1 VYDQEFNTINFG
13 KIHVSFVVSNELM
26 RILLIEDD
34 LNLGVSLKS
43 SLVAERYLV
52 DWVQTS
58 EAAHF
63 AVAKANFDLV
73 ILDIGLPDASGLN
86 FLTTLRQ
93 EQAADLLIP
102 VLIVTA
108 MDSLRDRVTG
118 LDAGADDYLVKPF
131 MLDELLA
138 RVRALIRRRS
148 GAASNLVQH
157 GRLKLDLVARKA
169 LVEGL
174 VIDFSDREFAVL
186 ELLVLRAGRPV
197 NKEQIQS
204 SLESME
210 ANITTN
216 AIEVYI
222 HRVRKKLEPI
232 GINVKT
238 LRGLGYCLDRS
249 VV

>member
-1 VYDQEFNTINFG
+1 
-13 KIHVSFVVSNELM
+13 M

-52 DWVQTS
+52 DWVQTN
-58 EAAHF
+58 EAAHL
-63 AVAKANFDLV
+63 AVAKADFDLV

-86 FLTTLRQ
+86 FLATLRDKRA
-93 EQAADLLIP
+93 EDLLVP

-169 LVEGL
+169 LVEGS

>member
-1 VYDQEFNTINFG
+1 
-13 KIHVSFVVSNELM
+13 M

-34 LNLGVSLKS
+34 LNLGVSLKF

-52 DWVQTS
+52 DWVKTC
-58 EAAHF
+58 EAAHL
-63 AVAKANFDLV
+63 AVAQADFDLV
-73 ILDIGLPDASGLN
+73 ILDIGLPDASGLS
-86 FLTTLRQ
+86 FLATLRQ

-108 MDSLRDRVTG
+108 MDSLRDRVAG

-148 GAASNLVQH
+148 GAPSSLVQH

-169 LVEGL
+169 LVEGA

-204 SLESME
+204 SIESME
-210 ANITTN
+210 ANLTTN

-249 VV
+249 AG

>member
-1 VYDQEFNTINFG
+1 MTFG
-13 KIHVSFVVSNELM
+13 KIHVSFAVWNRPM

-34 LNLGVSLKS
+34 LNLGVSLKA

-52 DWVQTS
+52 DWVQTCN
-58 EAAHF
+58 AAHL
-63 AVAKANFDLV
+63 AIAQADFDLV
-73 ILDIGLPDASGLN
+73 ILDIGLPDASGLS
-86 FLTTLRQ
+86 FLATLRH

-169 LVEGL
+169 LVEGA

-249 VV
+249 VG

>member
-1 VYDQEFNTINFG
+1 
-13 KIHVSFVVSNELM
+13 M

-52 DWVQTS
+52 DWVQTC
-58 EAAHF
+58 EAAHL
-63 AVAKANFDLV
+63 AVAKADFDLV

-86 FLTTLRQ
+86 FLATLRN

-169 LVEGL
+169 LVEGS

>member
-1 VYDQEFNTINFG
+1 VFN
-13 KIHVSFVVSNELM
+13 SEM
-26 RILLIEDD
+26 RILLVEDD
-34 LNLGVSLKS
+34 LHLGAGLKS
-43 SLVAERYLV
+43 SLEAERYLV
-52 DWVQTS
+52 DWVQTC
-58 EAAHF
+58 AAADF
-63 AVAKANFDLV
+63 AVSHADFDLV
-73 ILDIGLPDASGLN
+73 ILDVGLPDASGLS
-86 FLTTLRQ
+86 FLATLRRD
-93 EQAADLLIP
+93 QAADFLVP
-102 VLIVTA
+102 VLMVTA
-108 MDSLRDRVTG
+108 MDSLQDRVTG

-148 GAASNLVQH
+148 GAPSNLVQH
-157 GRLKLDLVARKA
+157 GRLRLDLVARKA
-169 LVEGL
+169 LVEGT
-174 VIDFSDREFAVL
+174 VIDFSDREFSVL

-210 ANITTN
+210 SNLTTN

-249 VV
+249 VA

>member
-1 VYDQEFNTINFG
+1 MYPPRVG
-13 KIHVSFVVSNELM
+13 KIHVSFEVSNAKM
-26 RILLIEDD
+26 RILLVEDD
-34 LNLGVSLKS
+34 PNLGLSLKC
-43 SLVAERYLV
+43 SLLAERYSV

-58 EAAHF
+58 AAAHE
-63 AVAKANFDLV
+63 AVLQVDFDLI
-73 ILDIGLPDASGLN
+73 ILDVGLPDASGLN
-86 FLTTLRQ
+86 
-93 EQAADLLIP
+93 LLASMRENTVINGVVP

-108 MDSLRDRVTG
+108 MDSLRDRVIG
-118 LDAGADDYLVKPF
+118 LDAGADDYLIKPF

-148 GAASNLVQH
+148 GAPSSFVEH
-157 GRLKLDLVARKA
+157 GRLRLDLVARKA
-169 LVEGL
+169 VVDGA
-174 VIDFSDREFAVL
+174 VIDFSDREFSVL

-204 SLESME
+204 SLESLE
-210 ANITTN
+210 SNITTN

-222 HRVRKKLEPI
+222 HRVRKKLEPF

-249 VV
+249 VT

>member
-1 VYDQEFNTINFG
+1 
-13 KIHVSFVVSNELM
+13 M

-52 DWVQTS
+52 DWVQTC
-58 EAAHF
+58 ELALL
-63 AVAKANFDLV
+63 AVAQADFDLV
-73 ILDIGLPDASGLN
+73 ILDLGLPDASGLS
-86 FLTTLRQ
+86 FLATLRH

-169 LVEGL
+169 LVEGA

-249 VV
+249 VG

>member
-1 VYDQEFNTINFG
+1 
-13 KIHVSFVVSNELM
+13 M

-52 DWVQTS
+52 DWVQTCE
-58 EAAHF
+58 EAHL

>member
-1 VYDQEFNTINFG
+1 
-13 KIHVSFVVSNELM
+13 M

-34 LNLGVSLKS
+34 QSLGVSLKS
-43 SLVAERYLV
+43 SLAAERYLV
-52 DWVQTS
+52 DWVQTC
-58 EAAHF
+58 EAAKL
-63 AVAKANFDLV
+63 AVAQADFDLV
-73 ILDIGLPDASGLN
+73 ILDLGLPDASGLS
-86 FLTTLRQ
+86 FLAALRH
-93 EQAADLLIP
+93 EQAIDLLIP

-148 GAASNLVQH
+148 GAPSSLVQH

-169 LVEGL
+169 LVDGA

-249 VV
+249 VG

>member
-1 VYDQEFNTINFG
+1 MSFG
-13 KIHVSFVVSNELM
+13 KIHVSFAVWNRLM

-34 LNLGVSLKS
+34 LSLGVSLKA

-52 DWVQTS
+52 DWVQTCD
-58 EAAHF
+58 AAQL
-63 AVAKANFDLV
+63 AVKQADFDLV
-73 ILDIGLPDASGLN
+73 ILDIGLPDASGLS
-86 FLTTLRQ
+86 FLAVLRH

-108 MDSLRDRVTG
+108 MDSLRDRVAG

-148 GAASNLVQH
+148 GAPSSIVQH
-157 GRLKLDLVARKA
+157 GRLRLDLVARKA
-169 LVEGL
+169 LVEGA

>member
-1 VYDQEFNTINFG
+1 
-13 KIHVSFVVSNELM
+13 M

-34 LNLGVSLKS
+34 LNLGVSLKA

-52 DWVQTS
+52 DWVQTCN
-58 EAAHF
+58 AAHL
-63 AVAKANFDLV
+63 AIAQADFDLV
-73 ILDIGLPDASGLN
+73 ILDIGLPDASGLS
-86 FLTTLRQ
+86 FLTTLRK
-93 EQAADLLIP
+93 EQAADLLLP

-138 RVRALIRRRS
+138 RVRALIRRRT

-169 LVEGL
+169 LVEGA

-222 HRVRKKLEPI
+222 HRVRKKLAPI

-249 VV
+249 VG

>member
-1 VYDQEFNTINFG
+1 
-13 KIHVSFVVSNELM
+13 M
-26 RILLIEDD
+26 RILLVEDD
-34 LNLGVSLKS
+34 LNLGVGLKS

-52 DWVQTS
+52 DWVQTC
-58 EAAHF
+58 AA
-63 AVAKANFDLV
+63 ASAAISKAEFDLI
-73 ILDIGLPDASGLN
+73 ILDIGLPDASGLT

-93 EQAADLLIP
+93 EQSRDVLVP

-108 MDSLRDRVTG
+108 MDSLQDRVNG

-148 GAASNLVQH
+148 GAPSSLVQH

-169 LVEGL
+169 LVEGA

-197 NKEQIQS
+197 NKDQIQS

-210 ANITTN
+210 SNITTN

-249 VV
+249 VA

>member
-1 VYDQEFNTINFG
+1 
-13 KIHVSFVVSNELM
+13 M

-52 DWVQTS
+52 DWVQTCD
-58 EAAHF
+58 AAHL
-63 AVAKANFDLV
+63 AVAKADFDLV
-73 ILDIGLPDASGLN
+73 ILDLGLPDASGLN
-86 FLTTLRQ
+86 FLATLRH

-108 MDSLRDRVTG
+108 MDSLRDRVAG

-169 LVEGL
+169 LVEGS

>member
-1 VYDQEFNTINFG
+1 
-13 KIHVSFVVSNELM
+13 M

-34 LNLGVSLKS
+34 LNLGASLKS
-43 SLVAERYLV
+43 SLEAERYLI
-52 DWVQTS
+52 DWVQS
-58 EAAHF
+58 CASANIAVSQAA
-63 AVAKANFDLV
+63 FDLI
-73 ILDIGLPDASGLN
+73 ILDIGLPDESGLT
-86 FLTTLRQ
+86 FLTELRRDH
-93 EQAADLLIP
+93 AADFLVP

-108 MDSLRDRVTG
+108 LDSLIDRVTG

-138 RVRALIRRRS
+138 RVRALIRRKS
-148 GAASNLVQH
+148 GTPSSLVQH
-157 GRLKLDLVARKA
+157 GRLRLDLVARKA
-169 LVEGL
+169 LVDGA

-210 ANITTN
+210 SNITTN

-249 VV
+249 VT

>member
-1 VYDQEFNTINFG
+1 
-13 KIHVSFVVSNELM
+13 M

-52 DWVQTS
+52 DWVQS
-58 EAAHF
+58 CDAAHL
-63 AVAKANFDLV
+63 AVVKADFDLV
-73 ILDIGLPDASGLN
+73 ILDLGLPDASGLN
-86 FLTTLRQ
+86 FLATLRH

-169 LVEGL
+169 LVEGS

>member
-1 VYDQEFNTINFG
+1 M
-13 KIHVSFVVSNELM
+13 KSM

-52 DWVQTS
+52 DWVQTC
-58 EAAHF
+58 EAAHL
-63 AVAKANFDLV
+63 AVAKADFDLV
-73 ILDIGLPDASGLN
+73 ILDLGLPDASGLN
-86 FLTTLRQ
+86 FLATLRH

-169 LVEGL
+169 LVEGS

>member
-1 VYDQEFNTINFG
+1 
-13 KIHVSFVVSNELM
+13 M
-26 RILLIEDD
+26 RILLVEDD
-34 LNLGVSLKS
+34 LNLGASLKS
-43 SLVAERYLV
+43 SLVGERYSV
-52 DWVQTS
+52 DWVQTCA
-58 EAAHF
+58 AAHL
-63 AVAKANFDLV
+63 AASEVDFDLV
-73 ILDIGLPDASGLN
+73 ILDIALPDASGLS
-86 FLTTLRQ
+86 FLESLRH
-93 EQAADLLIP
+93 EQAADVLVP

-148 GAASNLVQH
+148 GAPSSLVQH
-157 GRLKLDLVARKA
+157 GRLRLDLVARKA
-169 LVEGL
+169 LVEGA

-210 ANITTN
+210 SNITTN

-249 VV
+249 VA

>member
-1 VYDQEFNTINFG
+1 
-13 KIHVSFVVSNELM
+13 M
-26 RILLIEDD
+26 RILLVEDD

-43 SLVAERYLV
+43 SLVAERYAV
-52 DWVQTS
+52 DWVQTCA
-58 EAAHF
+58 AAHL
-63 AVAKANFDLV
+63 AASEVDFDLV
-73 ILDIGLPDASGLN
+73 ILEIALPDASGLT
-86 FLTTLRQ
+86 FLESLRH
-93 EQAADLLIP
+93 EQTADVFVP

-148 GAASNLVQH
+148 GAPSSLVQH
-157 GRLKLDLVARKA
+157 GRLRLDLVARKA
-169 LVEGL
+169 LVDGA

-210 ANITTN
+210 SNITTN

-249 VV
+249 VA